1 MRVISIAPTHT
12 ESIAALEAL
21 EALVGV
27 SEDCD
32 FPEEVALLR
41 TYGSWASPDVRA
53 ICRDA
58 PDLVCTFGRHQEE
71 VAAWLQT
78 QGVPVFHSDPGTVSE
93 ALQAIALLAVRLRR
107 PVDGERLV
115 SRLQA
120 RMELI
125 DRQTRRI
132 STALRPRIFRVMQ
145 WDPLITVGPGAFQ
158 YDVIQR
164 AGGLN
169 FFGEGAPP
177 YARVSHEQ
185 AVSWDPEIVFF
196 CEPSLESLVRRDSRW
211 RNTSAVRTGHVFV
224 FPCGL
229 TCRAG
234 PRLVDMTELLSRI
247 VVEWTAR
254 TQRRTD
260 FARASV

>member
-12 ESIAALEAL
+12 ESIAALGAL
-21 EALVGV
+21 EELVGV

-32 FPEEVALLR
+32 FPGEVARLK

-58 PDLVCTFGRHQEE
+58 PDLVCTFGRHHEE

-93 ALQAIALLAVRLRR
+93 ALQAMALLAGRLGR
-107 PVDGERLV
+107 PKEGERLV
-115 SRLQA
+115 SHLHA
-120 RMELI
+120 RMEII
-125 DRQTRRI
+125 DRKIRRI
-132 STALRPRIFRVMQ
+132 PTAMRPKIFRVMQ

-158 YDVIQR
+158 YDAIQR

-169 FFGEGAPP
+169 FLGEGASP

-185 AVSWDPEIVFF
+185 AVIWDPDIVFF
-196 CEPSLESLVRRDSRW
+196 CEPSLETLVRRDPRW
-211 RNTSAVRTGHVFV
+211 RNTSAVRTGHIFV

-234 PRLVDMTELLSRI
+234 PRLVDMTEHLSRI

-254 TQRRTD
+254 TQRWTD
-260 FARASV
+260 AAKASA